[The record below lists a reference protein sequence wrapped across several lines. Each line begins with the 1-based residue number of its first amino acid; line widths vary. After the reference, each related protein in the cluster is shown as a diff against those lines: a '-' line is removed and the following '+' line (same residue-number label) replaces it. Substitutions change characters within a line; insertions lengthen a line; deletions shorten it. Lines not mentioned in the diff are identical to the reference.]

1 LLLAEVLGDKD
12 LTYTINT
19 QPNNGTITLDGAE
32 VIYNNN
38 GTVGADSFTIDIN
51 DGNQTITE
59 TIDVSVV
66 SGFG

>member
-1 LLLAEVLGDKD
+1 
-12 LTYTINT
+12 
-19 QPNNGTITLDGAE
+19 